1 MQSLCKSKK
10 QIDIGKSVWAGAAVR
25 DSQEQLW
32 ASQSAEVIGKG
43 PFVFLESRTGK
54 GLLEILHGRSGM
66 GEEPR
71 LLTSNLDNRVLE
83 HRLLQGKDH
92 LG

>member
-10 QIDIGKSVWAGAAVR
+10 QTDIGKSVWPGAAVHY
-25 DSQEQLW
+25 SQEQLW

-54 GLLEILHGRSGM
+54 GLLEILQWQVWHGRGAQT
-66 GEEPR
+66 PDLR
-71 LLTSNLDNRVLE
+71 P
-83 HRLLQGKDH
+83 
-92 LG
+92 